1 MHSPEG
7 GGPRA
12 LEPYP
17 PETREEH
24 KRAFR
29 VGDRPRLAAIRHSA
43 SYDLSY
49 RDPEPLVSVIVSTY
63 DRAELL
69 RERALP
75 SMLAQDYERW
85 ELLVIGDGMDEGQA
99 RLLRGI
105 PDRRVFFHNLR
116 TRGRYPNDFGR
127 AWCVVGSKAA
137 NFGLRI
143 ARGRWVCHLDDDDEY
158 TPSHFSRLLGL
169 ARERRVEW
177 VHGNALLRPLDG
189 EGEVCI
195 GSAFPTLGRIAQ
207 AATLYHAGPKTFR
220 YNPLCWRYDYP
231 GDWDLWDRFLEA
243 GVTHAHLAEVVG
255 YHYNERPAM
264 RQRLRELNADQCP

>member
-1 MHSPEG
+1 MNSREG
-7 GGPRA
+7 AGVGPQ
-12 LEPYP
+12 EPYP
-17 PETREEH
+17 PETREER
-24 KRAFR
+24 KRSFR
-29 VGDRPRLAAIRHSA
+29 AGDGARLAAIRRSA
-43 SYDLSY
+43 RYELSF
-49 RDPEPLVSVIVSTY
+49 REPEPLISVIISTY

-69 RERALP
+69 LERALP

-116 TRGRYPNDFGR
+116 TRGVYPRGYVRWN
-127 AWCVVGSKAA
+127 VLGSKPA
-137 NFGLRI
+137 NFGLRV
-143 ARGRWVCHLDDDDEY
+143 ARGRWVSHLDDDDAY
-158 TPSHFSRLLGL
+158 TPAHMSRLLGM

-177 VHGNALLRPLDG
+177 VHGKVLLRPLDA

-195 GSAFPTLGRIAQ
+195 GSALPAQGRIAQ
-207 AATLYHAGPKTFR
+207 ASTLYHAALKTFR
-220 YNPLCWRYDYP
+220 YNPECWRYDYP
-231 GDWDLWDRFLEA
+231 GDWDLWERFLEA
-243 GVTHAHLAEVVG
+243 GVTHAHLPEVVG